1 MTDMVGNRKNRI
13 IEQMKQS
20 ALRREDIIR
29 LLPVA
34 FFVSV
39 VFLLVRVHEYSM
51 PLSQF
56 AFMSETDDTPLYDCF
71 AYIKMISAVA
81 VTVAAALMLVY
92 YVLTGKR
99 GVRRTPVY
107 IPMAV
112 YAVFIILSFIFSD
125 YKQFALWGTFD
136 RFEGTVIHLCYLF
149 MMFYAINCVDS
160 EKELKFIVDT
170 LFIGVS
176 IACLIGLSQLAGH
189 DFFMGGLGKWL
200 LLGGAA
206 GDITLNVRP
215 GQVYQTVYNINY
227 VPFYLCLVIPLVICR
242 IWDAVL
248 ILKECAAGEKGNV
261 KNSGTQGSGTGR
273 TVAYLIWLLV
283 LAVIIV
289 INIIGADS
297 SGSIP
302 GMLLGVIFAVII
314 RLRGPLHKVMAFS
327 VPVFALTVAGLAA
340 AGVFGDDYSLF
351 AKDTTDRPQIEYIKT
366 YDDTIEFRINGERL
380 ITEYDAATGEFA
392 LQNGK
397 GEYIDVFVLPENEYR
412 YQLEDDV
419 MNGVIAFTPV
429 ISSGRT
435 YAIFDTKDE
444 QWRFEYTPD
453 GVRYI
458 NAADNLEGL
467 DEVSHADFFRNYKFG
482 NGRGYIWDTTLPILS
497 GKILLGSGADTFMME
512 FPQSD
517 RATRYSHEQ
526 STGCVYDKPHNMF
539 VQMAVN
545 FGIAGMLAFAC
556 MIVTA
561 AAVVIGHFCNGE
573 KDGGK
578 GSGKGTDRLPVSVL
592 AGIGAFLIAALVND
606 SSVQVMPMFY
616 GLLGCAC
623 ACSGLRSGRETGYNK
638 KQG

>member
-1 MTDMVGNRKNRI
+1 MTDMAGNRKNRI
-13 IEQMKQS
+13 SEQMKQS

-56 AFMSETDDTPLYDCF
+56 TFLAETDDTPLYDCF

-227 VPFYLCLVIPLVICR
+227 VPFYLCLVVPLVICR

-248 ILKECAAGEKGNV
+248 ILKECAAGKKGDA
-261 KNSGTQGSGTGR
+261 KNSGSQGSGTGR
-273 TVAYLIWLLV
+273 TVAYLIWLLI

-302 GMLLGVIFAVII
+302 GMLLGICFAVII
-314 RLRGPLHKVMAFS
+314 RLRRPLRKVMTFT
-327 VPVFALTVAGLAA
+327 VLGLALAAAGLGA
-340 AGVFGDDYSLF
+340 AGVFGAEYSPF
-351 AKDTTDRPQIEYIKT
+351 AKDTTDRPRIEYIKT
-366 YDDTIEFRINGERL
+366 YDDTIEFGIEGERF
-380 ITEYDAATGEFA
+380 ITEYDAATGGF
-392 LQNGK
+392 LLLNGN
-397 GEYIDVFVLPENEYR
+397 GEHIDTFVLPENEYR
-412 YQLEDDV
+412 YRLEDDV
-419 MNGVIAFTPV
+419 LGGAIAFTPV
-429 ISSGRT
+429 ISDGHT
-435 YAIFDTKDE
+435 FAVFDTKDE
-444 QWRFEYTPD
+444 QWWFEYTAD

-458 NAADNLEGL
+458 NAAGNFEEL
-467 DEVSHADFFRNYKFG
+467 DEVGHAGIFRNYKFG
-482 NGRGYIWDTTLPILS
+482 NGRGYIWDTTLPLLP

-512 FPQSD
+512 FPQND
-517 RATRYSHEQ
+517 RATRYSHEP
-526 STGCVYDKPHNMF
+526 ST
-539 VQMAVN
+539 
-545 FGIAGMLAFAC
+545 
-556 MIVTA
+556 
-561 AAVVIGHFCNGE
+561 
-573 KDGGK
+573 
-578 GSGKGTDRLPVSVL
+578 
-592 AGIGAFLIAALVND
+592 
-606 SSVQVMPMFY
+606 
-616 GLLGCAC
+616 
-623 ACSGLRSGRETGYNK
+623 
-638 KQG
+638 